1 MAGME
6 DYVEAGDGATNGRTM
21 PATSAGNN
29 PSTWSGVMVIG
40 AVLVLMATRRSFRRF
55 M

>member
-1 MAGME
+1 MTGMD
-6 DYVEAGDGATNGRTM
+6 DYVESGDGTTTRRM
-21 PATSAGNN
+21 PASSAGNN
-29 PSTWSGVMVIG
+29 PSTWSGVMVLG